1 MISVPDKSALS
12 RCAQL
17 VHLPAHAHQNLNKR
31 FCWACARAQRWNI
44 PFFQMCSEIAP
55 ANLDLILGRQSSEAN
70 RDWFVRTLN
79 I

>member
-17 VHLPAHAHQNLNKR
+17 AHLPAHAHQNLN
-31 FCWACARAQRWNI
+31 ACAWAQRWYI
-44 PFFQMCSEIAP
+44 PFFQMCTEIAP
-55 ANLDLILGRQSSEAN
+55 ANLDLILGRQSKEAN
-70 RDWFVRTLN
+70 RDWFVHTPN